1 MSGDTLKRYKAE
13 FPFGEHHDCRAL
25 TTLTIEHLPPDGSLG
40 KQLEFGRGVNVWQP
54 GDRSDSL
61 YFIKSGQ
68 AALIASSIEGNEI
81 VLNVFDA
88 GEPFG
93 ELCFCGRGDTAHR
106 QNWARATT
114 ESTIVEIKLADFL
127 NYLQDNSEILGAFVF
142 TFCIRLADALRRV
155 EILSYR
161 GAEERLGMLLLH
173 LASTRE
179 KRIIKER
186 TGQVELLVTHDD
198 LARMAAMSRQHV
210 TITLGRLRQAGIV
223 NYKRGHPL
231 TLQPDALTDYLTN
244 KSFKR

>member
-1 MSGDTLKRYKAE
+1 MSDRTLKRYKAE
-13 FPFGEHHDCRAL
+13 FPSGEHGDCSVL
-25 TTLTIEHLPPDGSLG
+25 TALTIEHLPPDGSLG
-40 KQLEFGRGVNVWQP
+40 EPFGFERGANVWQP

-68 AALIASSIEGNEI
+68 VALIASSIEGNEI
-81 VLNVFDA
+81 VLNVFGA

-93 ELCFCGRGDTAHR
+93 ELCFCGREDTAHR

-114 ESTIVEIKLADFL
+114 ASSVVEIKLGDFL
-127 NYLQDNSEILGAFVF
+127 NYLQGNSEILGGFVF

-179 KRIIKER
+179 KRIVEEG

-210 TITLGRLRQAGIV
+210 TITLGRLRRAGIV
-223 NYKRGHPL
+223 TYKRGHPL
-231 TLQPDALTDYLTN
+231 VVQPDALTDYLTD